1 MAETKLFA
9 SDVLDYLSGFKDRVT
24 SAVKAIDTDHSYIHE
39 GIMFS
44 CYELQTISAGGTSKI
59 SLTTPASALGTYIHW
74 RPSLIST
81 SGDKVS
87 VTLYEENSTPT
98 GGASATPINRDR
110 LSTRTSQMT
119 VKTGV
124 TITSAGTAIDATY
137 IGGGTSAGG
146 NRNGAETGEKN
157 EIVMKQ
163 NTEYSVITYNGS
175 TAAGTV
181 FVKLLWYEESG
192 A

>member
-1 MAETKLFA
+1 MADTREFA
-9 SDVLDYLSGFKDRVT
+9 VNVLDYLDGFKERVT
-24 SAVKAIDTDHSYIHE
+24 SAVKSIDTDHAYIYE

-44 CYELQTISAGGTSKI
+44 TYELQVISAGGTSKI
-59 SLTTPASALGTYIHW
+59 SFQTPGATSGQYIHW

-87 VTLYEENSTPT
+87 VTLYEGNSDPT
-98 GGASATPINRDR
+98 GGSLMAVINRDR
-110 LSTRTSQMT
+110 MSARSAYTT
-119 VKTGV
+119 VKSGV

-146 NRNGAETGEKN
+146 NRNGAETGERN

-163 NTEYSVITYNGS
+163 GSNYSVNTYNGS
-175 TAAGTV
+175 TAAGTI
-181 FVKLLWYEESG
+181 FVKLLWYEELN

>member
-1 MAETKLFA
+1 MTDTRLFA
-9 SDVLDYLSGFKDRVT
+9 SDVLDYLNSFNERVT
-24 SAVKAIDTDHSYIHE
+24 GAVRAIDTDHSYIHE

-44 CYELQTISAGGTSKI
+44 TYELQTISAGGTSKI
-59 SLTTPASALGTYIHW
+59 SLTTPGSATGTFIHW

-81 SGDKVS
+81 SGDRVT
-87 VTLYEENSTPT
+87 VTLYEDNSVAT
-98 GGASATPINRDR
+98 GGAALTPINRDR
-110 LSTRTSQMT
+110 MVTRTAQMT
-119 VKTGV
+119 VKAGV

-163 NTEYSVITYNGS
+163 STEYSVVTYNGS

-181 FVKLLWYEESG
+181 FVKLLWYEELG